1 MMTNEKKLEQLMLDL
16 GFSEVLQGTDHIR
29 QAVRLWN
36 ERPHMQISGEIYP
49 ALAAAANA
57 SPTQIERRMR
67 HAIERA
73 WQQGNPHTQR
83 EVFGW
88 TYSAEMGRPR
98 VGEVVARLARVSR
111 EN

>member
-1 MMTNEKKLEQLMLDL
+1 MTNEKKLEEMMLEL
-16 GFSEVLQGTDHIR
+16 GFSEVLQGTEHIR
-29 QAVRLWN
+29 QAVVLWN
-36 ERPHMQISGEIYP
+36 KTPHMQLSGELYP
-49 ALAAAANA
+49 AIAAAAAA
-57 SPTQIERRMR
+57 SAAQIERRMR

-73 WQQGNPHTQR
+73 WQQGNPQLQR

-98 VGEVVARLARVSR
+98 VGEVVARLARVCR